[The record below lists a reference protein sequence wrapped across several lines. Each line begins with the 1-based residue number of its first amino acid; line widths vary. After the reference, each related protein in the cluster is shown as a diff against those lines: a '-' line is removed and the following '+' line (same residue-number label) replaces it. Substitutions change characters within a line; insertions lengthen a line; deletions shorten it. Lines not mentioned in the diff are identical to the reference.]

1 VIGSEGATP
10 GTTGVCGAEDVVLAT
25 RLVVRVRAT
34 RCSGGRAGGREGEFT
49 VNDTQGLHLQIGQVA
64 ARTQLSIRTVRHYDD
79 VGLVT
84 PSARSAGGFRL
95 YTDADVDRLLVI
107 RRMKPLGFTLAEMKE
122 LLEALDVLDNKK
134 VSAAER
140 KAAARCLRDYRAK
153 TDDSAD
159 RLRQQLVYAEE
170 LARLLIDRA
179 GAEVG
184 AGRGRSAHAITD

>member
-1 VIGSEGATP
+1 VSDTEG
-10 GTTGVCGAEDVVLAT
+10 V
-25 RLVVRVRAT
+25 
-34 RCSGGRAGGREGEFT
+34 
-49 VNDTQGLHLQIGQVA
+49 HMQIGQVA

-122 LLEALDVLDNKK
+122 LLEALDVLDNRKA
-134 VSAAER
+134 SAGER
-140 KAAARCLRDYRAK
+140 KAAAQCLRKYHAK
-153 TDDSAD
+153 TDDSAE

-170 LARLLIDRA
+170 LADLLTERVAAKI
-179 GAEVG
+179 G
-184 AGRGRSAHAITD
+184 AGRR